1 MEIFLPCLYAV
12 IACFAFASIFNINPD
27 GAVLC
32 SLGAALSWL
41 IYLLSAPLFNHNEFL
56 QYFTSAVVLSIYSE
70 IMARVRKCPTTSYMF
85 VAILPLVPGAMIY
98 NAMIFAIN
106 GQVSEFL
113 SNALHTLAIAG
124 SLAVGV
130 AVVPSLVRIH
140 RTFKQSN
147 I

>member
-1 MEIFLPCLYAV
+1 MDIFLPCFFAA

-32 SLGAALSWL
+32 SLGASLAWL
-41 IYLLSAPLFNHNEFL
+41 VFLLSAPVFNHNEFV
-56 QYFTSAVVLSIYSE
+56 QYFASAVTLSVYSE

-113 SNALHTLAIAG
+113 STALHTFAIAG

-130 AVVPSLVRIH
+130 AVVPSLVRIY